1 MFRQKE
7 VRIPT
12 IRRKTWTIVA
22 TSIKIKPE
30 VWKQAKIEAIRR
42 DMELSELV
50 EQAIEAWL
58 GDDGGKGEKQEMR
71 EADKLSRERQGWRQR
86 RTESLCKPNLQNWQ
100 KNVLNSSRKPKRQLM
115 I

>member
-1 MFRQKE
+1 VFCQKE
-7 VRIPT
+7 VRTPT

-30 VWKQAKIEAIRR
+30 VWKQAKIEAIHR

-58 GDDGGKGEKQEMR
+58 GDDEGKEKN
-71 EADKLSRERQGWRQR
+71 K
-86 RTESLCKPNLQNWQ
+86 K
-100 KNVLNSSRKPKRQLM
+100 
-115 I
+115 